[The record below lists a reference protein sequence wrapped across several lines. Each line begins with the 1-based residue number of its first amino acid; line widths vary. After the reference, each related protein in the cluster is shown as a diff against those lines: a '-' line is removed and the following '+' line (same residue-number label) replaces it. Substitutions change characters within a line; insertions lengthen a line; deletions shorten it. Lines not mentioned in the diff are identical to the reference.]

1 MAIAQTNQQV
11 LEAAFESAEKR
22 KRFFFEPGSR
32 LQLVDK
38 LQHLIRFSDF
48 LLLITGPEGAG
59 KTTLLDQL
67 GKAEADTTLRNCR
80 IQASIHGS
88 LDAVLK
94 ELALQLVPDIEPD
107 AGNDLL
113 LNEIYQ
119 TASMMAQEHIQ
130 WVVMVDD
137 AEQLSE
143 DALKLLLQLLSD
155 AEGAAVK
162 PHLMLLGLPA
172 LQDRLHQSYDF
183 DLLEGQTHHQQ
194 LLPFSEAESR
204 SYLQQRYSAIS
215 SLSEKQLSLVCE
227 SGEGYPGRLNNAV
240 ESLFRSGSLSKP
252 SARSGLPK
260 LHLISVVVVLLGVL
274 AASLWQYWPAGS
286 DDQSRTLVQL
296 DVPVAADEVKAA
308 DVSVPA
314 PEIRVNKPASFT
326 HQAAS
331 EESVSVPEITAIGL
345 GDAATKVVEIAQVA
359 VKEQAPD
366 STKVIASSS
375 IDIGNT
381 SNVVRSEVSSDLVTT
396 TPAVDPEVAPR
407 KPASVEP
414 SASKAMVAAEPA
426 KVVVATATTATQ
438 TGDAKEL
445 LSWPQTSYSLQVLGA
460 AVEKSARDFIARQ
473 QQPQKFYM
481 FASTYKGKPW
491 YVVVYGQYKNRQ
503 AAVSASKN
511 LPQELRKLRPWA
523 RSVQGIQADLSAIK

>member
-22 KRFFFEPGSR
+22 KRFFFEPVSR

-67 GKAEADTTLRNCR
+67 GEAEADTTLRSCR
-80 IQASIHGS
+80 IQGSVHGS
-88 LDAVLK
+88 LDAVIK

-107 AGNDLL
+107 AGSDQLL
-113 LNEIYQ
+113 SEIYQ
-119 TASMMAQEHIQ
+119 TTSMMAQEHIQ

-162 PHLMLLGLPA
+162 PHLMLLGLPE
-172 LQDRLHQSYDF
+172 LQDRLHQNHDF
-183 DLLEGQTHHQQ
+183 DLLDGQIHHQQ

-204 SYLQQRYSAIS
+204 SYLQQRYSATS

-227 SGEGYPGRLNNAV
+227 SGEGYPGRLNSAV
-240 ESLFRSGSLSKP
+240 ESLFRSGSVSKP
-252 SARSGLPK
+252 SARAGLPK

-296 DVPVAADEVKAA
+296 DVPVAADAVKAA
-308 DVSVPA
+308 DVSVA
-314 PEIRVNKPASFT
+314 VPEIRVNKPASFT
-326 HQAAS
+326 HQAES
-331 EESVSVPEITAIGL
+331 EESVSAPEITTVKPDDAETNVVEKPQIAIKEQGS
-345 GDAATKVVEIAQVA
+345 DSAATVVKA
-359 VKEQAPD
+359 
-366 STKVIASSS
+366 VIADAS
-375 IDIGNT
+375 T
-381 SNVVRSEVSSDLVTT
+381 SNAVSSEDSSELVAA
-396 TPAVDPEVAPR
+396 TPVVTQKVATK
-407 KPASVEP
+407 KPASVE
-414 SASKAMVAAEPA
+414 SSLSTVAVVAEPA
-426 KVVVATATTATQ
+426 KAAAVVQ
-438 TGDAKEL
+438 PGEAKAL
-445 LSWPQTSYSLQVLGA
+445 LSWPKSSYTLQVLGA
-460 AVEKSARDFIARQ
+460 AVEKSARDFIVRQ

-481 FASTYKGKPW
+481 FATTYKDKPW
-491 YVVVYGQYKNRQ
+491 YVVVYGQYKNRS

-511 LPQELRKLRPWA
+511 LPQGLRKLRPWA